1 MMKKDRNSF
10 FSQFGSYG
18 YNNTQPPMMTP
29 QEQFSFPSQ
38 QMSSNM
44 SYQMTPSTPMTPM
57 YAQDND
63 LDARL
68 SKIERELNRID
79 ARLSKLESASISSI
93 NNNNTNTDYNFANSM
108 YMV

>member
-18 YNNTQPPMMTP
+18 YNNTQPPMMPP

-68 SKIERELNRID
+68 SKIE
-79 ARLSKLESASISSI
+79 SASISSI
-93 NNNNTNTDYNFANSM
+93 NNNNTNTDYNYANSM

>member
-1 MMKKDRNSF
+1 
-10 FSQFGSYG
+10 
-18 YNNTQPPMMTP
+18 
-29 QEQFSFPSQ
+29 
-38 QMSSNM
+38 
-44 SYQMTPSTPMTPM
+44 MTPSTPMTPM

>member
-18 YNNTQPPMMTP
+18 YNSPQVAPMMP
-29 QEQFSFPSQ
+29 AQQGFYMPEQ

-44 SYQMTPSTPMTPM
+44 SYQVSQPPVYSD
-57 YAQDND
+57 ASDI
-63 LDARL
+63 DARL
-68 SKIERELNRID
+68 SKIERELNRLD
-79 ARLSKLESASISSI
+79 ARLNKLETASITSVNS
-93 NNNNTNTDYNFANSM
+93 NTANTDYNFANSM